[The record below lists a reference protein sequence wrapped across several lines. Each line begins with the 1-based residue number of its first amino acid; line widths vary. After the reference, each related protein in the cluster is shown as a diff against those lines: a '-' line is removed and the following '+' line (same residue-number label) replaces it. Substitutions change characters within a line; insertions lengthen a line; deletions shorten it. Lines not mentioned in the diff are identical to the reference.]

1 MPIINELNLKKVIE
15 GCKKRNIK
23 IIIPT
28 RDGELYFWAKILK
41 FLKKMTLK
49 LLFHH

>member
-1 MPIINELNLKKVIE
+1 MPIINESNLKKIIE

-28 RDGELYFWAKILK
+28 RDGELYFWAKNIEI
-41 FLKKMTLK
+41 FKK
-49 LLFHH
+49 